1 MLKQASNRGHYDA
14 LRRFK
19 LSGPMGADAGVMP
32 KGDEQSHGTE
42 RVQYAPKAPGQD
54 SMSAARAGMPDW
66 LWDTFTSYDNVAP
79 GRADGTFGQETIG

>member
-1 MLKQASNRGHYDA
+1 MLKNANNAGTLAA

-32 KGDEQSHGTE
+32 KGDEQTHGTD
-42 RVQYAPKAPGQD
+42 RAPYTPKAPGQ
-54 SMSAARAGMPDW
+54 STPGELQANMPDW
-66 LWDTFTSYDNVAP
+66 LWDAFTTYDNIAP